1 MSEVGGR
8 IIVDWQFDVSW
19 SWDDSQSI
27 IWYSQAFDSNGE
39 GLSPASAQS
48 GSSAT
53 QASENDLEIDSWQ
66 IVDMFGH
73 ELSDEFSDKSTNKV
87 NQVKLNINNGISED
101 IWHRSAV
108 FWERAGSCPGAQPS
122 IHCRVYLG

>member
-53 QASENDLEIDSWQ
+53 QASENDLEIDSWE

-73 ELSDEFSDKSTNKV
+73 ELSDEFSASVSSVCTTRIRDNKA
-87 NQVKLNINNGISED
+87 NSSKIEIL
-101 IWHRSAV
+101 
-108 FWERAGSCPGAQPS
+108 
-122 IHCRVYLG
+122 